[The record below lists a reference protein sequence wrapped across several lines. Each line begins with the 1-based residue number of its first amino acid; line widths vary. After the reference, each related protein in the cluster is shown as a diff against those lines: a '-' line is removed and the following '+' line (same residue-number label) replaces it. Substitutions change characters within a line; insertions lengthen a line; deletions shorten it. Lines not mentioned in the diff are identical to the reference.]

1 MSLNFNKKMSMENFL
16 EIFRLSPDQSWMA
29 EIFGIV
35 IIAAIIAFISDYFLI
50 AVGKLSKMTEN
61 FWDDI
66 LINAAKAP
74 LKVLIWLFAAKFCSE
89 VLIRQFQNEETELA
103 LPLTRIAIAL
113 CFSWFLIRLVNFAVE
128 SYAQAEKYIN
138 DEFRKTTM
146 DAVSKVLKIIII
158 VFLVLTILQIL
169 GVSISG
175 ILAAGGAGGLVI
187 GFAAKDLFANI
198 FGGVTIY
205 LDRPFNVGDW
215 IRCNVAGVEG
225 VVEHIG
231 WRQTRLRSLN
241 KNPIY
246 VPNAIFTNAVV
257 ENPSRM
263 THRRVKEYIGIR
275 HQDLNKMEI
284 ITDEVREYLR
294 LNPAIDKNQQLIV
307 NFELFGE
314 SSLNFVINAF
324 STITNWQD
332 FAKLKQEILLE
343 VARIIEKNGAK
354 ISVPTTTVQTLKE

>member
-1 MSLNFNKKMSMENFL
+1 MENFL
-16 EIFRLSPDQSWMA
+16 EIFRLSPDQSWIG
-29 EIFGIV
+29 EILA
-35 IIAAIIAFISDYFLI
+35 IIIITTIIAFISDYFL
-50 AVGKLSKMTEN
+50 ASLTRFSKMTEN
-61 FWDDI
+61 FWDDVI
-66 LINAAKAP
+66 INAARAP
-74 LKVLIWLFAAKFCSE
+74 LKVLIWLVAAKFCSE
-89 VLIRQFQNEETELA
+89 ILIAEFHNEEAEFA
-103 LPLTRIAIAL
+103 LPITKIAITL
-113 CFSWFLIRLVNFAVE
+113 CFSWFLIRLVNFAAE
-128 SYAQAEKYIN
+128 SYARAEKYMN
-138 DEFRKTTM
+138 DEFRKTTI
-146 DAVSKVLKIIII
+146 DAFSKLMKIIII
-158 VFLVLTILQIL
+158 VFSTLMILQIF
-169 GVSISG
+169 GFSISG

-263 THRRVKEYIGIR
+263 THRRIKEYIGIR
-275 HQDLNKMEI
+275 HQDLAKMEI
-284 ITDEVREYLR
+284 ITDEIREYLR
-294 LNPAIDKNQQLIV
+294 LHAAIDKSQQLVV

-314 SSLNFVINAF
+314 SSLNFLITAYT
-324 STITNWQD
+324 TITHWQEY
-332 FAKLKQEILLE
+332 AKLRQEILLQ

-354 ISVPTTTVQTLKE
+354 ISVPTTTIQTLKE

>member
-1 MSLNFNKKMSMENFL
+1 ML
-16 EIFRLSPDQSWMA
+16 EILNLSPSQLWIA
-29 EIFGIV
+29 EISA
-35 IIAAIIAFISDYFLI
+35 IITAAAILAFISDHFLI
-50 AVGKLSKMTEN
+50 SMGKLSKMTEN
-61 FWDDI
+61 FWDDV
-66 LINAAKAP
+66 LLSAAKSP

-89 VLIRQFQNEETELA
+89 ILIKEFQNEETQIA
-103 LPLTRIAIAL
+103 LPITEIAICL
-113 CFSWFLIRLVNFAVE
+113 CFSWFLIRLVNFAAQ
-128 SYAQAEKYIN
+128 SYANAEKYMN
-138 DEFRKTTM
+138 DEFRKTTI
-146 DAVSKVLKIIII
+146 DAVAKVLKIIII
-158 VFLVLTILQIL
+158 IFSILIILQIL
-169 GVSISG
+169 GFSISG

-263 THRRVKEYIGIR
+263 THRRIKEYIGIR
-275 HQDLNKMEI
+275 HQDLAKMEI
-284 ITDEVREYLR
+284 ITNEIREYLR
-294 LNPAIDKNQQLIV
+294 AHAAIDKGQQLVV

-314 SSLNFVINAF
+314 SSLNFLITAF
-324 STITNWQD
+324 TTLTHWQEYS
-332 FAKLKQEILLE
+332 KLKQEILLQ

-354 ISVPTTTVQTLKE
+354 ISVPTTTVQTLKD